1 MSAEGMANAAKFPE
15 PEGSTRIS
23 LAEGSMGFGAMVT
36 FIGLYLGIVFLIS
49 GAAILALKEMS
60 DSEDNR
66 ERFQMLRELGAEES
80 QIGKALFAQIGIFFL
95 CPLVLAVI
103 HSIFGLKFCELLL
116 VTMGDPRLLE
126 SVTQAGGII
135 VAVYG
140 GYFLLTYLCSR
151 RMVRERR

>member
-1 MSAEGMANAAKFPE
+1 M
-15 PEGSTRIS
+15 RILFFLRDDLIILL
-23 LAEGSMGFGAMVT
+23 LAQLP
-36 FIGLYLGIVFLIS
+36 LYS
-49 GAAILALKEMS
+49 NS
-60 DSEDNR
+60 S
-66 ERFQMLRELGAEES
+66 RF
-80 QIGKALFAQIGIFFL
+80 QIGIFFL

-151 RMVRERR
+151 RMIRERR

>member
-1 MSAEGMANAAKFPE
+1 
-15 PEGSTRIS
+15 
-23 LAEGSMGFGAMVT
+23 
-36 FIGLYLGIVFLIS
+36 
-49 GAAILALKEMS
+49 
-60 DSEDNR
+60 
-66 ERFQMLRELGAEES
+66 MLRELGAEES
-80 QIGKALFAQIGIFFL
+80 QIGRALFAQIGIFFL

-103 HSIFGLKFCELLL
+103 HSIFVLKFCELLL

-151 RMVRERR
+151 RMIRERR